1 MAETFWDYEIVIA
14 CGIVVDGRA
23 WAEDGHLTHFTTPDD
38 HQWEVTMRKPV
49 NERERVAQM
58 VQRQIEHQY
67 RLKIWDTGKGDPY
80 SSPIRLGISGY

>member
-1 MAETFWDYEIVIA
+1 MAETFWDYAVA
-14 CGIVVDGRA
+14 LPCGIDVEGRA

-38 HQWEVTMRKPV
+38 HQWEVMMRKPI

-67 RLKIWDTGKGDPY
+67 RHKIWDTRERESY
-80 SSPIRLGISGY
+80 SAPIRIGISGY